1 MSIWG
6 VLRRHGREMA
16 GRLVLGLGRGSVLLA
31 LALAITACL
40 FAAFQGVAGTLAAR
54 LALCAGVVAGFGLL
68 CTAPVALLRRVGALG
83 CGLVLALG
91 PALFSA
97 KFSADVLMAALCM
110 VIFLG
115 VFMSQPFG
123 VRALYHRSPLAA
135 GALAGL
141 YSALINAIAVPHAA
155 VFLAKTSL

>member
-6 VLRRHGREMA
+6 VLRRHGREMGGALGA
-16 GRLVLGLGRGSVLLA
+16 GSGAGQCVAGAGLGDYD
-31 LALAITACL
+31 CL
-40 FAAFQGVAGTLAAR
+40 FVAFQGVATGLAAR
-54 LALCAGVVAGFGLL
+54 LTLCAAVFAGFGLL
-68 CTAPVALLRRVGALG
+68 CSAPVALLQRAGALG
-83 CGLVLALG
+83 CGLVVALG

-123 VRALYHRSPLAA
+123 VRALYQRSPLAA

>member
-31 LALAITACL
+31 LALAITTCL
-40 FAAFQGVAGTLAAR
+40 FVAFQGVATGLAAR
-54 LALCAGVVAGFGLL
+54 LTLCAAVFAGFGLL
-68 CTAPVALLRRVGALG
+68 CSAPVALLQRSGALG
-83 CGLVLALG
+83 CGLVVALG